1 MSKFQQFLLFT
12 EIPALLLIITGII
25 IKFKR
30 SSPQTKEKKYRNT
43 NSKTNSEKI
52 PVLIGTS
59 FITLGILIAFLPIA
73 VFFMKSRF
81 PFYIFSGIII
91 VVIIN
96 MFMKIREFQ
105 K

>member
-1 MSKFQQFLLFT
+1 MSKFQQFLLFM
-12 EIPALLLIITGII
+12 EIPALLLIITGIL
-25 IKFKR
+25 IKFKK
-30 SSPQTKEKKYRNT
+30 SFPQPKGKKYRNT
-43 NSKTNSEKI
+43 SSVTNSEKI

-59 FITLGILIAFLPIA
+59 FITLGILIAFLPMA

-96 MFMKIREFQ
+96 MSMKIREYQ